1 MTDQLTNAG
10 KSSKAYWS
18 ILKSFLNN
26 LRWCRA
32 RDLFGSQIPVTT
44 GGFQLRI
51 SCIRSSYL
59 IHQAKRKIPLIPP
72 LFYENFFI
80 TNFKEKV
87 ELLIS
92 FFADRCLSYASQ
104 LPSNFMLYTDNR
116 LSTVTFPQHD
126 IGKIIQ
132 NLNRNKGQ
140 DNVSNRMLEICRS
153 SIMDHENQCS
163 NKL

>member
-1 MTDQLTNAG
+1 MKLYCVMTEIHRGLIIKLSPLYAFKRFRSDRRNICFRRQLNYLHDRLNNSIEVSKQKILLEMTDQLTNAG

-59 IHQAKRKIPLIPP
+59 IH
-72 LFYENFFI
+72 
-80 TNFKEKV
+80 
-87 ELLIS
+87 
-92 FFADRCLSYASQ
+92 
-104 LPSNFMLYTDNR
+104 
-116 LSTVTFPQHD
+116 
-126 IGKIIQ
+126 
-132 NLNRNKGQ
+132 
-140 DNVSNRMLEICRS
+140 
-153 SIMDHENQCS
+153 
-163 NKL
+163 